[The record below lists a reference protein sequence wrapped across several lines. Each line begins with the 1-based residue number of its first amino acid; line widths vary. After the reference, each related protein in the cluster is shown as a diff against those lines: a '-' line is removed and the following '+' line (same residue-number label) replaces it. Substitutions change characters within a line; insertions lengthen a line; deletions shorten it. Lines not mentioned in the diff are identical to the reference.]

1 MNVPDQEPLKQLH
14 VLSCFVI
21 FLLAYIG
28 LKDPSPL
35 WTYGNTNTVN
45 TAAWQPKSYRNKM
58 DLIPKYKVSCI
69 TLHSGESLN
78 PQGLLPGKANGST
91 VDQCTSSKPNIPSL

>member
-1 MNVPDQEPLKQLH
+1 MLKVKAAIYFHSRMNVPDQESLKQLH
-14 VLSCFVI
+14 VLSCFAI

-45 TAAWQPKSYRNKM
+45 TAA
-58 DLIPKYKVSCI
+58 
-69 TLHSGESLN
+69 
-78 PQGLLPGKANGST
+78 
-91 VDQCTSSKPNIPSL
+91 